1 MITKMLVSA
10 AILGS
15 LVVGAAPANADPN
28 QPDPNPFASLTCSCQ
43 QTTPP
48 DGAPV
53 SDEIERGL
61 RAALA
66 RG

>member
-28 QPDPNPFASLTCSCQ
+28 QPDPNPFASLTCNC
-43 QTTPP
+43 QTTTP
-48 DGAPV
+48 DGGPAV
-53 SDEIERGL
+53 SDELDRGI
-61 RAALA
+61 RAGLS
-66 RG
+66 R